1 VKSVIEGILSPIKRI
16 KRTLRR
22 PILWG
27 LLLWIC
33 LLVCVGNTLVI
44 LGPDAV
50 TYGAGSV
57 AAVSLWF
64 WGWSLGTSQNAGA
77 FGDVLRHAIDR
88 LPQGRLITARDGS
101 TVYANP
107 AFHRLM
113 PLNAGK
119 GDLQSI
125 IELLEGDFALSEFKR
140 LQDNARLGIADY
152 AEVPIRRL
160 GQPREWRRI
169 RVVPMEKPAKMIL
182 WQFHDIT
189 AQREMERAHHQE
201 TRQFFDFLDNL
212 PIGFFSSD
220 QHGRFQFVNQTLGD
234 WLGVAPE
241 ALRATGMGF
250 VDFVQDM
257 PSSPDGIIG
266 VRSHDGQT
274 FDVRVR
280 QTEQYDPQGRFVHN
294 RCVVL
299 REGIETA
306 PAPVSHRPATS
317 LHKTGLGYDPRVR
330 WLFNEAPIAIVIL
343 ELDKT
348 VRDCNRAFLKML
360 GRHNEAVVGRA
371 LFDQIKPDYHE
382 DATRQL
388 GKVAMGGVAAVRFDV
403 EMLTAKGRV
412 LTVSIFAGHM
422 EDEAG
427 RHNGLVLHFIDATEH
442 RDLEIQF
449 TQAQKMQA
457 IGQLAGGIAHDFNNV
472 LTAMTGFCEILLER
486 HPQDDPDHQELQQ
499 IYQSANRAADLVRQL
514 LAFSRKQ
521 TLRPQVV
528 DVSEVISDLSGM
540 LNRSLGETVQVRM
553 DYGRDLHAVRV
564 DTGQL
569 EQVIVNLT
577 VNAGHAMKGDGTVH
591 IRMSN
596 QRVPEPIEQTHDTMP
611 AGDYVLIEVEDTGY
625 GIPPENLAKI
635 FEPFFTTKDVDEGTG
650 LGLSTVY
657 GIVRQ
662 TDGYIFV
669 DSIVGK
675 GTKFSIYFPPV
686 DGDQGQLIQETKKQ
700 PDLFE
705 QVDLTGTATVLLV
718 EDEDPVRMFGSR
730 ALSSKGYHVIEAS
743 SGDMAWSIMQEK
755 AGDIDLIITDVVMPG
770 MKGPDMVAL
779 VRDIVPDIK
788 VIFMSGYAEDVIP
801 EGIENDPTIHFLPKP
816 FKLKDLTYK
825 VKEVL
830 GEL

>member
-1 VKSVIEGILSPIKRI
+1 MKLFDYASHTFKRF
-16 KRTLRR
+16 KRMMRR
-22 PILWG
+22 PIMWG
-27 LLLWIC
+27 LLLWVC
-33 LLVCVGNTLVI
+33 LLVWAGNSLVL
-44 LGPDAV
+44 LGPNELNYLA
-50 TYGAGSV
+50 AFC
-57 AAVSLWF
+57 AAVFLWF
-64 WGWSLGTSQNAGA
+64 WGWSLGSSGNAGA
-77 FGDVLRHAIDR
+77 FGEVLRHAIDA

-107 AFHRLM
+107 AFQRLV
-113 PLNAGK
+113 PITAGK
-119 GDLQSI
+119 TDLQGI
-125 IELLEGDFALSEFKR
+125 VDLLDGDYALSEFKR
-140 LQDNARLGIADY
+140 LRNNAKLGIADY
-152 AEVPIRRL
+152 AEVPIRLL
-160 GQPREWRRI
+160 GHPREWRRI
-169 RVVPMEKPAKMIL
+169 AVVPMEKPTSLVL
-182 WQFHDIT
+182 WQFQDIT
-189 AQREMERAHHQE
+189 ASREMERTSHKE

-212 PIGFFSSD
+212 PVGFFSSD

-241 ALRATGMGF
+241 ALRATGMGL

-266 VRSHDGQT
+266 LRSHDGQK

-280 QTEQYDPQGRFVHN
+280 QSEQYDAQGRFVHN

-299 REGIETA
+299 REGIDYAAATA
-306 PAPVSHRPATS
+306 RTVSAV
-317 LHKTGLGYDPRVR
+317 HKTTIGHDPRVR

-343 ELDKT
+343 DMDRT

-360 GRHNEAVVGRA
+360 GRHHEAVIGRA
-371 LFDQIKPDYHE
+371 LFDQIKADYHD

-403 EMLTAKGRV
+403 EMMTAKGRV

-486 HPQDDPDHQELQQ
+486 HPEDDPDHQELQQ
-499 IYQSANRAADLVRQL
+499 ILQSANRAADLVRQL

-521 TLRPQVV
+521 TLRPQIV

-540 LNRSLGETVQVRM
+540 LNRSLGETVQVRIE
-553 DYGRDLHAVRV
+553 YGRDLHPVRV

-577 VNAGHAMKGDGTVH
+577 VNAGHAMKGEGVVDVRIFNKTV
-591 IRMSN
+591 ST
-596 QRVPEPIEQTHDTMP
+596 PIEQAHDTMP
-611 AGDYVLIEVEDTGY
+611 AGDYVVIEVEDTGY

-669 DSIVGK
+669 DSTVGK
-675 GTKFSIYFPPV
+675 GTTFSLYFPPV
-686 DGDQGQLIQETKKQ
+686 DGVDTKALQDNKKQ

-705 QVDLTGTATVLLV
+705 LVDLTGTATILLV

-730 ALSSKGYHVIEAS
+730 ALSAKGYQVIEAE
-743 SGDMAWSIMQEK
+743 SGDKAWSIVQQQGAE
-755 AGDIDLIITDVVMPG
+755 IDLIITDVVMPG

-779 VRDIVPDIK
+779 VRGIIPDIK

-830 GEL
+830 GEI